1 MAKQQFLFAIAESDA
16 SFTGK
21 IGLYTLED
29 GLWTKEGDSFA
40 CVFGK
45 NGLTAEK
52 REGDVKSPVG
62 MFEIGRA
69 FTKRPHNVSWL
80 SQVLTSNDFWVD
92 DADHPLYNQYVD
104 ISKVEKTWKS
114 AEHLLRTEDWLYDI
128 VIVVEYNTKP
138 VVAGMG
144 SAIFFH
150 IWRAPDL
157 GVGGCTAVAPEK
169 AEAVLAWLDPQA
181 HPQLVQGTLD
191 QVREILAKAGLTA
204 PTDL

>member
-1 MAKQQFLFAIAESDA
+1 MQQFLFAIAESDA
-16 SFTGK
+16 SFTGEVS
-21 IGLYTLED
+21 LYSLE
-29 GLWTKEGDSFA
+29 GGVWTRAGDLFA

-45 NGLTAEK
+45 NGLTTEK
-52 REGDVKSPVG
+52 REGDIKSPVG
-62 MFEIGRA
+62 IFEIGRA
-69 FTKRPHNVSWL
+69 LTKRPYDVSWP

-92 DADHPLYNQYVD
+92 DVDHPLYNQYVD
-104 ISKVEKTWKS
+104 VSKVEKTWKS

-150 IWRAPDL
+150 IWRAPDM

-169 AEAVLAWLDPQA
+169 AEAVLAWLDPVA

-191 QVREILAKAGLTA
+191 QVREILKKEGLTA
-204 PTDL
+204 PSDLE